1 MIDFSKKMKKAA
13 VTKSD
18 NPIDIYNGLDRTSV
32 AGPLR
37 TSQEMVLT
45 KWYDEKIEEQDVI
58 IKLHTGEGKT
68 LIGLLILMTKMNK
81 GEGPCI
87 YVCPN
92 KYLVQQVCKEATKFG
107 IPVCTIG
114 ENNQLPNDFLV
125 GNRILV
131 THVQKIFNGRT
142 IFGTGNSS
150 EKVGTV
156 VLDDAHACLDAVR
169 ESFVIEST
177 KPPAMLGRIV

>member
-1 MIDFSKKMKKAA
+1 MIDFTKKMKK
-13 VTKSD
+13 VSTTKSD
-18 NPIDIYNGLDRTSV
+18 NPMAIYNGLDRTSV

-37 TSQEMVLT
+37 KSQETVLMN
-45 KWYDEKIEEQDVI
+45 WYAEKMEERDVI

-68 LIGLLILMTKMNK
+68 LIGLLILMTKMNR

-92 KYLVQQVCKEATKFG
+92 KHLVEQVCSEATKFG
-107 IPVCTIG
+107 IPICTIG
-114 ENNQLPNDFLV
+114 ENNQLPNDFFA

-131 THVQKIFNGRT
+131 THVQKMFNGRT

-150 EKVGTV
+150 VKVG
-156 VLDDAHACLDAVR
+156 AVDYFLQSCKL
-169 ESFVIEST
+169 EFQI
-177 KPPAMLGRIV
+177 